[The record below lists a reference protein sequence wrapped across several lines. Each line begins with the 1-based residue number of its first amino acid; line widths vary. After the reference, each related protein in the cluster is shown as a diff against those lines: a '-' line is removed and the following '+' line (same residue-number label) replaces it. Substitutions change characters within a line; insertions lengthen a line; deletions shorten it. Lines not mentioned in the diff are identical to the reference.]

1 MSLFSIITICMFIIV
16 SAIFLGY
23 KIAMWRWKPKD
34 IIKNW
39 KDMIETNENYSKEMN
54 KINEANRKQY
64 EWFCYQL
71 FEVGKWVKEKYKD
84 EYIIEEL
91 KKLPDHQNIVLEN
104 LSNEE
109 KINKILDKIRDNGM
123 KSLSDIEKK
132 FLNDLQ
138 KGSF

>member
-16 SAIFLGY
+16 LAIFLGY
-23 KIAMWRWKPKD
+23 KIAMWQWKPKD

-71 FEVGKWVKEKYKD
+71 FEIGKWVKEKYKD
-84 EYIIEEL
+84 DYIIEEL
-91 KKLPDHQNIVLEN
+91 RKLPDHQNIVLEN